1 MIEAMATLRMTEA
14 ELARDIHAVL
24 AKVQNGTEIVVEQDH
39 HIRLSPRAGCC
50 PSASP

>member
-1 MIEAMATLRMTEA
+1 MDAMIEAMATLRMTVA

-24 AKVQNGTEIVVEQDH
+24 AKVQEDAEIVVEQDH
-39 HIRLSPRAGCC
+39 HPRAGCC